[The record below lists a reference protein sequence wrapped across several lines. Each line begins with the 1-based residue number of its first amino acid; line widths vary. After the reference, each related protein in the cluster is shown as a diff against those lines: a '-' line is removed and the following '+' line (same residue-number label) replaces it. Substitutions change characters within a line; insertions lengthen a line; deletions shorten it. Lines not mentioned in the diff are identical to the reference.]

1 MDLWEVSDTLTPFS
15 LFTLKKYIETC
26 HLDIY
31 TTKQLR
37 LMIERLDTNTRIGLV
52 DLYDFDPYHQRAGV
66 GIMIHNTEKP
76 ETRLRNS
83 RYPPDDRL
91 LLRDAGTKPNLQ

>member
-1 MDLWEVSDTLTPFS
+1 MINDDIIRLRALEPEDLECLYQWENDMDLWEVSDTLTPFS

-37 LMIERLDTNTRIGLV
+37 LMIERADKMSRTCFCCQVEPICNWK
-52 DLYDFDPYHQRAGV
+52 D
-66 GIMIHNTEKP
+66 EK
-76 ETRLRNS
+76 
-83 RYPPDDRL
+83 
-91 LLRDAGTKPNLQ
+91 KNLKLKY